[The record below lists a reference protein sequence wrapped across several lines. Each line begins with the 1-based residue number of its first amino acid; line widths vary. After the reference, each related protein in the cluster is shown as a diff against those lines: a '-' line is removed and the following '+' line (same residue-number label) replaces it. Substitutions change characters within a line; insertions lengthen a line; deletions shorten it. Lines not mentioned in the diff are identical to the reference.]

1 MKKSLLIWLLFLCGL
16 TLTWCFGNWS
26 NRNSLLWRL
35 WLFDIK
41 DWPGM
46 ERDDNVPE
54 WWERITVV
62 TEMCEEQWW
71 KIEEWNE
78 WWDTQDICFFPDES
92 FCYLEDLAA
101 WSCAKWDIIYYED
114 DLYPFAEQACI
125 DNNGQLSQTEKW
137 EDICIL
143 SDDEFCYMSDIM
155 DWACDLL
162 YQDMLDI
169 QDMHESERAYQQY
182 VAECYEQPYDTV
194 CWEDWNSYPNRCF
207 MEKAGVAEETEL
219 AEVVDWECVFG

>member
-26 NRNSLLWRL
+26 NGNSLLWRL

-78 WWDTQDICFFPDES
+78 WWDIQDICFFPDES
-92 FCYLEDLAA
+92 FCYLEDLASWA
-101 WSCAKWDIIYYED
+101 CEKWDMKYYD
-114 DLYPFAEQACI
+114 DTLYVYAEQACI
-125 DNNGQLSQTEKW
+125 DNNGQLSQTEDG

-143 SDDEFCYMSDIM
+143 NDDEFCYMSDVM
-155 DWACDLL
+155 DWGCDLL

-169 QDMHESERAYQQY
+169 QDMHESERAYQEY
-182 VAECYEQPYDTV
+182 VAECYEQPQVTV
-194 CWEDWNSYPNRCF
+194 CGEDWITYYNRCF
-207 MEKAGVAEETEL
+207 MEKAGVQEETEL